1 MLSAQDISVSFGG
14 TILFESLSFRIGA
27 GDRVGLVGKNGAGKS
42 TLLKLIAQEQR
53 PTTGDFALEKHCS
66 IGYLAQDIDFEEGRT
81 VLEESYQ
88 AFAELIALEKKQE
101 QITNELLERTEYES
115 EAYASLLVQQAETGE
130 RYELLGGYTYQAKV
144 ERVLKGLGFLET
156 DFDRPTETFS
166 GGWRMRIELAKL
178 LLKDHDILL
187 LDEPTNHLDIDS
199 IVWLEQFLNKYKG
212 AVVLVSH
219 DKMFL
224 DQVTNRTMEII
235 QRQLYDFKKP
245 YSKYLEVRAELR
257 EKQLAAQKNQEKKI
271 QQTEQLIERFR
282 AKASKASMAQS
293 LIKRL
298 DKMDRIEIDPEETEA
313 MKLHFPVSKQ
323 PGKVVIETEG
333 LSKAYGD
340 HQVLSE
346 VDLLIERGS
355 KIAFV
360 GQNGQGKSTLAKILV
375 GELTS
380 KGHMQLGHNVELG
393 YFAQDQSQQ
402 LDGSLTVLDSALDS
416 ATEENRKSVR
426 DVLGAFLFRG
436 EDVDKKVAVL
446 SGGER
451 NRLALCKLLLQPFN
465 VLVMDE
471 PTNHLDLQSKS
482 VLKEALRKFEG
493 TLLLVSHD
501 RDFLQDL
508 CDGVF
513 EFKNQ
518 KVKEYLGGIA
528 DYLEYKKLGS
538 LKELEHGQPEK
549 KEKGTPSGND
559 YRNQKQRKKIQ
570 NKLSNV
576 EREIKGLETWI
587 KDTDVALEINYDQTI
602 QQADFF
608 DIYHSRKKSLET
620 LYVQWQELE
629 EQLDILG

>member
-14 TILFESLSFRIGA
+14 TTLFESLSFRIGA

-101 QITNELLERTEYES
+101 QITNELLERTDYES

-465 VLVMDE
+465 LLVMDE

-518 KVKEYLGGIA
+518 KVKEYLGGVA

-629 EQLDILG
+629 EQLDTLG

>member
-14 TILFESLSFRIGA
+14 TTLFESLSFRIGA

-518 KVKEYLGGIA
+518 KVKEYLGGVA

-629 EQLDILG
+629 EQLDTLG

>member
-518 KVKEYLGGIA
+518 KVKEYLGGVA

-629 EQLDILG
+629 EQLDTLG